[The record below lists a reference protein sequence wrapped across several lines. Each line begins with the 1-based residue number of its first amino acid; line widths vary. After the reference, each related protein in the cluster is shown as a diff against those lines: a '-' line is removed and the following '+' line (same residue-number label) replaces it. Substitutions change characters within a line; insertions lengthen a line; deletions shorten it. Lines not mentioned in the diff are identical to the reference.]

1 MIVASIRIQRATIT
15 IKPSN
20 GDFRPK
26 NIIDQ
31 RILKK
36 SWIKKIFSP
45 FLSFFHTRNMAIPIN
60 KNKAV
65 QTGANSQFGGLKDGL
80 IKVGYQV
87 LTAGAVKIEPTIP
100 ANSQTT
106 IAIINF
112 PKFFIK
118 ITINQYLTG
127 GVNQGVC
134 FDALLDFFI
143 VNLYCL
149 WRFDNNQFNVLAR
162 LLA

>member
-1 MIVASIRIQRATIT
+1 MIIVISIRIQRTTIT

-36 SWIKKIFSP
+36 SWTKKIFSP
-45 FLSFFHTRNMAIPIN
+45 FLSLFHTRNMAIAIN
-60 KNKAV
+60 KNKTV
-65 QTGANSQFGGLKDGL
+65 QTGANSQLGGLKDGL

-87 LTAGAVKIEPTIP
+87 LTAGAVKIDPISP

-106 IAIINF
+106 IAITNF
-112 PKFFIK
+112 PEFFIK
-118 ITINQYLTG
+118 ISINQYLAG
-127 GVNQGVC
+127 GMNQGVNAFAE
-134 FDALLDFFI
+134 FDLVI
-143 VNLYCL
+143 VNTDCF
-149 WRFDNNQFNVLAR
+149 WSFGNNNLNIFVFE
-162 LLA
+162 